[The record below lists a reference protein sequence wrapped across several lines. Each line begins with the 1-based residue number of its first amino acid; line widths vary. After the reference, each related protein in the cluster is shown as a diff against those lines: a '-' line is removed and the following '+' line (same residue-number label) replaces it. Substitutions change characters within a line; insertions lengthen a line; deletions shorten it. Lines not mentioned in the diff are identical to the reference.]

1 MNLGL
6 NYLQLK
12 SLVKAQWFREEEAE
26 EQEQKQGWVE
36 SQ

>member
-12 SLVKAQWFREEEAE
+12 SLVKAQWFREEEEEE
-26 EQEQKQGWVE
+26 EQEGWAE